1 MENGPERN
9 LTLMNL
15 EIEKFID
22 IKKSTE
28 LVWEAKIK
36 QDIEEDDESDSDGR
50 VW

>member
-9 LTLMNL
+9 IALMNL

-28 LVWEAKIK
+28 LVWEAKSK
-36 QDIEEDDESDSDGR
+36 EDEEEYENTEGTPY
-50 VW
+50 